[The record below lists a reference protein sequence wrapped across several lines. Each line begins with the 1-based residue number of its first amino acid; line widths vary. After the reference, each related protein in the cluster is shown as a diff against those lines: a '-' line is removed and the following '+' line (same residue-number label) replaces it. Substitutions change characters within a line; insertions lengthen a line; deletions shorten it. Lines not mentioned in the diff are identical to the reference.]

1 MTETAFPRVLDFVR
15 KVAPFDTLTPEELSA
30 AVEAME
36 IAYFPRGQVIIEMGG
51 EPAQF
56 LYIIQAGSAKVS
68 LPQKDGQELLVDQ
81 RGEGEV
87 FGAVSLLQGSRA
99 LFQVTARED
108 LICYLLPA
116 EVFRDLVARHESFER
131 HFRFGLARNLQA
143 LSRGA
148 GPAPSAGGLDGAG
161 LEASLV
167 QSRVAEVMARDV
179 LTCLPATTVKAAA
192 HRMMMRQVGSM
203 VVVEESGHP
212 IGILTDTDLR
222 SRVLAFGRSPDS
234 PVLEIMSQPVH
245 TLTPDNHAFEALLAM
260 STHGVHH
267 LVITEAERVVG
278 MISDHDLRGLT
289 GSSPV
294 TVVRDIEKVANLED
308 LVRVRHKIDR
318 VLEMLL
324 KLGGSAPTM
333 LALVTEFNDRLTIK
347 LLELIEAELEHAG
360 GGRPPVPYVWMALGS
375 EGRREQTL
383 RTDQDNAIIF
393 ANVPPERLEGIKSWF
408 LGFAERV
415 VDGLERCGFP
425 RCLGEV
431 MANNP
436 NWCQTE
442 QQWQQTF
449 LRWIG
454 NPEPA
459 TLRLAT
465 IFFDFRGIY
474 AEADFIENLH
484 GKLKEYLEGN
494 RLFLRY
500 MAKNALYNRP
510 PLGFL
515 RQFVVEKSGEHKNKL
530 NLKLSGLTP
539 IVDAARVM
547 ALDLGSTETNTLKR
561 LQLITRAGLIKPAM
575 GADLREAFSFITLLR
590 IGQHLKA
597 RAQGEMPDN
606 FVDPADLNN
615 LQRKMLKES
624 FGVISQFQQ
633 MLEYRYQANMV
644 QG

>member
-1 MTETAFPRVLDFVR
+1 MTEAAFPRVLDFVR
-15 KVAPFDTLTPEELSA
+15 KVAPFDTLTPEDLLA
-30 AVEAME
+30 AVESME

-51 EPAQF
+51 EPARF
-56 LYIIQAGSAKVS
+56 LYIIQAGSAKIT

-108 LICYLLPA
+108 LICYLLPGDA
-116 EVFRDLVARHESFER
+116 FRELVARHQSFER
-131 HFRFGLARNLQA
+131 HFHFGLAHNLEA
-143 LSRGA
+143 LRRGA
-148 GPAPSAGGLDGAG
+148 GQPAASGGLDGAG
-161 LEASLV
+161 LDASLV
-167 QSRVAEVMARDV
+167 RSRVDEIMTREV

-192 HRMMMRQVGSM
+192 HRMMMRQVGSV

-222 SRVLAFGRSPDS
+222 SKVLAYGRSPDS
-234 PVLEIMSQPVH
+234 PVLEFMSQPVH
-245 TLTPDNHAFEALLAM
+245 TLAPDSHAFEALLAM

-278 MISDHDLRGLT
+278 LISDHDLRGLT

-294 TVVRDIEKVANLED
+294 TVVRDIEKTASLDE
-308 LVRVRHKIDR
+308 LVSVRHKIDR

-324 KLGGSAPTM
+324 KLGGSAQTM

-347 LLELIEAELEHAG
+347 LLELVEAELEHAG

-383 RTDQDNAIIF
+383 RTDQDNALIF
-393 ANVPPERLEGIKSWF
+393 ANAPPERQESIKDWF

-415 VDGLERCGFP
+415 VTGLERCGFP
-425 RCLGEV
+425 RCPGEV
-431 MANNP
+431 MASNP
-436 NWCQTE
+436 RWCQTE
-442 QQWQQTF
+442 SQWHQTF
-449 LRWIG
+449 QRWI
-454 NPEPA
+454 NDPEPLS
-459 TLRLAT
+459 LRLAT

-474 AEADFIENLH
+474 AEADFIENLQL
-484 GKLKEYLEGN
+484 KLKEYLEGN

-547 ALDLGSTETNTLKR
+547 ALDLGHQETNTLER
-561 LQLITRAGLIKPAM
+561 LRLITQAGLIKPEM
-575 GADLREAFSFITLLR
+575 GADLGEAFGFITLLR
-590 IGQHLKA
+590 IGQHLEA
-597 RAQGEMPDN
+597 RARGELPDN
-606 FVDPADLNN
+606 FVDPASLNS

-633 MLEYRYQANMV
+633 MMEYRYQTRMV